1 MTTYKSEFLRIISER
16 GFIHQCTDEAA
27 LDKILD
33 GAEVA
38 VAYAGFDCTADSLHI
53 GHLMPIMTLRWYQ
66 RCGHKPIA
74 LMGGGTTKVGDPS
87 GKDESRQ
94 ILTDETIAATVA
106 DWLASLPNS

>member
-33 GAEVA
+33 GDEVA

-53 GHLMPIMTLRWYQ
+53 GH
-66 RCGHKPIA
+66 
-74 LMGGGTTKVGDPS
+74 
-87 GKDESRQ
+87 
-94 ILTDETIAATVA
+94 
-106 DWLASLPNS
+106 